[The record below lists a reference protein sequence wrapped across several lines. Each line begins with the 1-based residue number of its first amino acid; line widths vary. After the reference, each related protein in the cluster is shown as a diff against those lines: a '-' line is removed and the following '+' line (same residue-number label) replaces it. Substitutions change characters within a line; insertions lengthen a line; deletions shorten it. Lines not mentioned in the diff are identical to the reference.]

1 MQALAVSVRKAA
13 VDAGADAVGVTT
25 TAPFPEVR
33 ADLRA
38 RRADGLSG
46 PLRFTYDDP
55 DAASDPAATVPW
67 AARLVA
73 VGRSYVPDAG
83 GQQPGPGEAAVARF
97 ATADHYR
104 PLASVL
110 EAVSATLSAAG
121 YRAEAFAD
129 DPRLVDRAV
138 AVRAGL
144 GWWGKNTLVIAPR
157 VGPWMLLGAVATD
170 AELPTT
176 APMRRDCGT
185 CDACLP
191 ACPTGA
197 LVEPGV
203 LDARRCI
210 STWLQ
215 SPGDIPRWI
224 RPSVGGRIYGCDD
237 CLDACPP
244 GARLASG
251 PAEPAHDIEG
261 LLALDD
267 EALLARFTHFYVPR
281 RQGRYLRRNLVV
293 ALANT
298 GEPHHVGAMT
308 ALARHP
314 SALIRRHAAWG
325 LGRLAERH
333 GLGEAVGAVLAGLIE
348 DEGVADVLDE
358 LEAARATL
366 R

>member
-1 MQALAVSVRKAA
+1 MAAL
-13 VDAGADAVGVTT
+13 DAGADAVGVTT
-25 TAPFPEVR
+25 TDPFPEVHE
-33 ADLRA
+33 DLVG
-38 RRADGLSG
+38 RRERGLAG
-46 PLRFTYDDP
+46 PLRFTF
-55 DAASDPAATVPW
+55 DAPEVASVPLATVAW
-67 AARLVA
+67 ARHLVA
-73 VGRSYVPDAG
+73 VGRSYVPDAPR
-83 GQQPGPGEAAVARF
+83 QEPGPAEVGIARF
-97 ATADHYR
+97 ATDDHYR
-104 PLASVL
+104 ALARAMDAVVATL
-110 EAVSATLSAAG
+110 EAAG
-121 YRAEAFAD
+121 HRAESFSD

-157 VGPWMLLGAVATD
+157 VGPWMLLGSVATD
-170 AELPTT
+170 AEL
-176 APMRRDCGT
+176 APSVRMRRDCGT

-224 RPSVGGRIYGCDD
+224 RPLVGGRLYGCDD

-244 GARLASG
+244 GARLASALPVPG
-251 PAEPAHDIEG
+251 LPIPA
-261 LLALDD
+261 LLDLDD
-267 EALLARFTHFYVPR
+267 DQLLDRFAHFYVPR

-298 GEPHHVGAMT
+298 GLAEHVDLMAE
-308 ALARHP
+308 LARHP

-325 LGRLAERH
+325 LGRLATRL
-333 GLGEAVGAVLAGLIE
+333 GLEVAVMPLLAELAAA
-348 DEGVADVLDE
+348 EGVADVSAE
-358 LEAARATL
+358 LEAAITHLHAPGRTL
-366 R
+366 PP